1 MDDSAK
7 INDLEPDFAG
17 KIRAFKLLLL
27 EQTGWEWV
35 VVQGRRTIA
44 EQNSLYAQGRTAPG
58 NIVTNAQGGSSAHN
72 FGLAVDMVPI
82 KDNTLWWDAPD
93 SLFKQ
98 YADLAQQQGLVAGY
112 YFHSIHDPDHIE
124 DGSWRVVQAKWRAGD
139 VQIA

>member
-27 EQTGWEWV
+27 EQTGWEWI

-93 SLFKQ
+93 S
-98 YADLAQQQGLVAGY
+98 
-112 YFHSIHDPDHIE
+112 
-124 DGSWRVVQAKWRAGD
+124 
-139 VQIA
+139 